1 MSTRAGR
8 TIIWVSAYLLL
19 ALGPLAILFFSELP
33 PPRGFWIEFSAA
45 LGFIALAMFAL
56 QFVLTARF
64 RGIASPHGLDTI
76 LQFHRQAGLVAVAFA
91 LMHPITMILS
101 APPYI
106 EFLDPRV
113 MFARAV
119 MLIAVIAAM
128 LLIVFLT
135 FRRQPLGIPYEV
147 WRLSHGLLGLFIVVV
162 GLVHI
167 LQVDWYVVETWQRTL
182 WVGLT
187 VGALLL
193 LGYVRIIK
201 PLLIRRR
208 PYRVAEVRSEG
219 GHTWTVVLEPAGHG
233 GMKFKPGQFAW
244 LTLGPTPFSMQQHPF
259 SFSSSAARPAR
270 LEFTIRELGDFTST
284 IGSFKSGTSAFLEGP
299 YGAFVP
305 DLSGGDG
312 LVLIAGGVGIAPMM
326 SVLRT
331 LRDKNDQRTVLLIYG
346 SRDKD
351 ETTFRDELES
361 FRQVLRLQVV
371 FVPEQADDSLS
382 PESGRISEEL
392 LEKYLPD
399 PARQDFQYFICGP
412 APMMD
417 AAERY
422 LARAGVPHGLIHSER
437 FDIA

>member
-1 MSTRAGR
+1 MF
-8 TIIWVSAYLLL
+8 WVTAYVLL
-19 ALGPLAILFFSELP
+19 ALGPLAVLFFTELP

-64 RGIASPHGLDTI
+64 KGIASPHGLDTI
-76 LQFHRQAGLVAVAFA
+76 LQFHREAGLVAVAFA
-91 LMHPITMILS
+91 LLHPIVMIVS

-113 MFARAV
+113 MFARAA
-119 MLIAVIAAM
+119 MLIAVIVAL

-135 FRRQPLGIPYEV
+135 LRRRPMGIRYEV

-167 LQVDWYVVETWQRTL
+167 LQVNWYVAESWQRIL
-182 WVGLT
+182 WIGLT

-193 LGYVRIIK
+193 LGHVRIMK
-201 PLLIRRR
+201 PLLMRNR
-208 PYRVAEVRSEG
+208 PYRIAEVRNEG
-219 GHTWTVVLEPAGHG
+219 GRTWTLALEPAGHE
-233 GMKFKPGQFAW
+233 GMRFKAGQFAW

-259 SFSSSAARPAR
+259 SFSSSAARPDR
-270 LEFTIRELGDFTST
+270 LEFTIRELGDFTSA
-284 IGSFKSGTSAFLEGP
+284 IGHVTAGTSAFVEGP

-305 DLSGGDG
+305 DLSGGHG

-331 LRDKNDQRTVLLIYG
+331 LRDTNDQRNVLLIYG
-346 SRDKD
+346 SRDKE
-351 ETTFRDELES
+351 ETIFRDELES
-361 FRQVLRLQVV
+361 LRKTLRLDVV
-371 FVPEQADDSLS
+371 FIQEHPDDTLS
-382 PESGRISEEL
+382 SEAGWIREEL
-392 LEKYLPD
+392 LEKHLPGVG
-399 PARQDFQYFICGP
+399 RRDFQYFICGP
-412 APMMD
+412 VPMMD
-417 AAERY
+417 MAERY
-422 LARAGVPHGLIHSER
+422 LTRVGVPPGMIHSER

>member
-1 MSTRAGR
+1 MITRTGR
-8 TIIWVSAYLLL
+8 TILWVSAYLLL
-19 ALGPLAILFFSELP
+19 ALGPLAILFVTELP

-64 RGIASPHGLDTI
+64 KGIASPHGLDTI
-76 LQFHRQAGLVAVAFA
+76 LQFHREAGLVAVAFA

-113 MFARAV
+113 MFPRAA

-135 FRRQPLGIPYEV
+135 LRRQPLGIPYEV
-147 WRLSHGLLGLFIVVV
+147 WRLSHGLLGLFIVVI

-167 LQVDWYVVETWQRTL
+167 LQVNWYVAETWKRTL
-182 WVGLT
+182 WIGLT

-193 LGYVRIIK
+193 LGHVRIVK
-201 PLLIRRR
+201 PFLMRRR

-219 GHTWTVVLEPAGHG
+219 GRTWTVVLEPAGHG

-259 SFSSSAARPAR
+259 SFSSSAVRPDR

-284 IGSFKSGTSAFLEGP
+284 IGRVKAGTTAFLEGP

-305 DLSGGDG
+305 VLSGGNG

-326 SVLRT
+326 SLLRT
-331 LRDKNDQRTVLLIYG
+331 LRDMKDQRTVLLIYG

-351 ETTFRDELES
+351 ETIFRDELES
-361 FRQVLRLQVV
+361 LRKMLRLQVV
-371 FVPEQADDSLS
+371 FVQEQADDSLS
-382 PESGRISEEL
+382 SESGLIREEL
-392 LEKYLPD
+392 LETYLPG
-399 PARQDFQYFICGP
+399 AAGRDFQYFICGP
-412 APMMD
+412 VPMMD
-417 AAERY
+417 MAERY
-422 LARAGVPHGLIHSER
+422 LARAGVPHGRIHSER